1 MMARYTINFAPLS
14 VGGEINVLIGR
25 QPYDEDHLR
34 ELRQEFSHTHVFRRD
49 QDTIIDVPITGDHDP
64 LGNVQEEIDLSKD
77 RLLLPSL
84 FSAALLRAFNGQRDI
99 FSDRP
104 VSVLGDVSR
113 GLISHPSLPTWVQ
126 KRTMLRFDTRP
137 IFTKHKNLGVVCEAS
152 TKNLILGTCADLL
165 ARGVS
170 LEGRYVQIEVPPYDS
185 RLMTR
190 RRLVGKVRAVRGDDL
205 LLEDNADGY
214 ESVAAKEAFVEGR
227 RETLS
232 NCVRQIL
239 GRDAERV
246 LIQAEATEAEF
257 HSGPKRK
264 EQIESALEYL
274 RKKGL
279 EAVPGAKIR
288 IGKMLSSGDADFPST
303 EMIPKPFLVFDPSGT
318 RKDDWAERGIK
329 KNGPYDQRTFSPKRL
344 NIAVI
349 CQARHEGQVDRF
361 VAKFLDGMPDAVS
374 GKNNVARY
382 GDGFLRRYQLERP
395 NLEFFTAPSSS
406 TDDYQ
411 AASHRALSKASDEG
425 FKWDLVLVQVEEE
438 FKAMEDGRN
447 PYFAT
452 KSTFLKRDVPVQ
464 SVLLETMAQADSQL
478 VFSLNHMSLATYAK
492 LGGTPWLLASP
503 QTVAHELV
511 IGLGSHSVSASRIGS
526 RERFVGIT
534 TVFSSDGSYLLTDR
548 TAVVPFDQYSDA
560 LYETLKRAITT
571 VRKQDNWRSTD
582 KVRLVFHVFKP
593 LKDAEAEAVEQTVKD
608 LNLDNVT
615 FAFIHIAQSH
625 SYLIFDNNQKGIGY
639 RDPKKGVLGPS
650 RGLHIKLGDRESL
663 VVFSG
668 ASELKQAS
676 DGMPRPCLL
685 NLHRLSTFRDMT
697 YLARQAFEFAG
708 HSWRMLAPEP
718 FPITIRY
725 SDLIAERLSGL
736 SSVSG
741 WDDEAV
747 KFGQIGKTLWF
758 L

>member
-1 MMARYTINFAPLS
+1 MSYSVNFSSLS
-14 VGGEINVLIGR
+14 VEGKTAFLIGR
-25 QPYDEDHLR
+25 QPYDEEHLR
-34 ELRQEFSHTHVFRRD
+34 ELRKEFSHTHVFRRD
-49 QDTIIDVPITGDHDP
+49 RDTIIDAPIETGVSP
-64 LGNVQEEIDLSKD
+64 IGNLQEEIDLAKND
-77 RLLLPSL
+77 LLLPSL
-84 FSAALLRAFNGQRDI
+84 FSAALIKVFSGLRDI
-99 FSDRP
+99 FEDRP
-104 VSVLGDVSR
+104 VSILGDVSR
-113 GLISHPSLPTWVQ
+113 GMITHPSLPNWVQ
-126 KRTMLRFDTRP
+126 KRTMLRFDTRS
-137 IFTKHKNLGVVCEAS
+137 IYTKHRQLGVVCETRS
-152 TKNLILGTCADLL
+152 KHLILGTCADLL
-165 ARGVS
+165 AQNVS
-170 LEGRYVQIEVPPYDS
+170 LEGKYVQIEVPPFDS

-214 ESVAAKEAFVEGR
+214 ETIAAKEAFLEGR
-227 RETLS
+227 RETL
-232 NCVRQIL
+232 NACVKQIL

-246 LIQAEATEAEF
+246 LLQAEAFESDF

-264 EQIESALEYL
+264 EQIENTLEYL

-279 EAVPGAKIR
+279 EAAPGVKIK
-288 IGKMLSSGDADFPST
+288 IGKMLSSGDANFPST
-303 EMIPKPFLVFDPSGT
+303 ETIPKPFLVFDPSGT

-329 KNGPYDQRTFSPKRL
+329 KNGPYDQRTFSPKQL

-361 VAKFLDGMPDAVS
+361 VAKFLDGMPDTVS
-374 GKNNVARY
+374 GKNMVARY

-406 TDDYQ
+406 TSDYQ
-411 AASHRALSKASDEG
+411 VASHRALSKASEDG

-438 FKAMEDGRN
+438 FKALEDGSN

-464 SVLLETMAQADSQL
+464 SVLLETMAQPDSQL

-511 IGLGSHSVSASRIGS
+511 IGLGSHSASASRIGS

-548 TAVVPFDQYSDA
+548 TAVVPFDRYSDA

-593 LKDAEAEAVEQTVKD
+593 LKDTEAEAVEQTVKD
-608 LNLDNVT
+608 LSLDNVT
-615 FAFIHIAQSH
+615 FAFIHVAQSH
-625 SYLIFDNNQKGIGY
+625 PYLIFDNNQKGIGY
-639 RDPKKGVLGPS
+639 RDPKKGVLGPT

-663 VVFSG
+663 VIFSG

-685 NLHRLSTFRDMT
+685 KLHRLSTFRDMT
-697 YLARQAFEFAG
+697 YLARQAFEFSG

-747 KFGQIGKTLWF
+747 KFGQVGKTLWF

>member
-1 MMARYTINFAPLS
+1 MNYSLNFASLS
-14 VGGEINVLIGR
+14 FEGKNKILIGR
-25 QPYDEDHLR
+25 QPYDKEHLR
-34 ELRQEFSHTHVFRRD
+34 ELRKDFSHTHVFRRD
-49 QDTIIDVPITGDHDP
+49 RDSIIDAPIETGATP
-64 LGNVQEEIDLSKD
+64 LGNLQEEIDLSENG
-77 RLLLPSL
+77 LLLPSL
-84 FSAALLRAFNGQRDI
+84 FSAAVIKAFSGLRDI
-99 FSDRP
+99 LEDRP
-104 VSVLGDVSR
+104 VSILGDVSR
-113 GLISHPSLPTWVQ
+113 GMIIHPSLPSWIQ
-126 KRTMLRFDTRP
+126 KRTLFRFDTRS
-137 IFTKHKNLGVVCEAS
+137 IYTKHRQLGVVCETRS
-152 TKNLILGTCADLL
+152 KNLILGTCADLL
-165 ARGVS
+165 AQNVS
-170 LEGRYVQIEVPPYDS
+170 LEGKYVQIEVPPFDS
-185 RLMTR
+185 RLMTK
-190 RRLVGKVRAVRGDDL
+190 RRLVGKVRTVRGDDL

-214 ESVAAKEAFVEGR
+214 KTIAAKEAFLEGR
-227 RETLS
+227 RETLN
-232 NCVRQIL
+232 NCVKQIL
-239 GRDAERV
+239 GRDAEWV
-246 LIQAEATEAEF
+246 LLQAEAVESDF

-264 EQIESALEYL
+264 EQIESTLKYL

-279 EAVPGAKIR
+279 EAAPGVKIK
-288 IGKMLSSGDADFPST
+288 IEKMLSSNDANFPNT
-303 EMIPKPFLVFDPSGT
+303 ETIPKPVLVFDPSGT

-329 KNGPYDQRTFSPKRL
+329 KNGPYDQRTFSPKQL

-349 CQARHEGQVDRF
+349 CQARHEGQVDSF
-361 VAKFLDGMPDAVS
+361 VAKFLDGMPDTVS
-374 GKNNVARY
+374 GKNMAVRY

-395 NLEFFTAPSSS
+395 NLEFFTTPSSS
-406 TDDYQ
+406 IGDYQ
-411 AASHRALSKASDEG
+411 VASHRALSKASEDG

-438 FKAMEDGRN
+438 FKALEDGSN

-452 KSTFLKRDVPVQ
+452 KSIFLKRDVPVQ
-464 SVLLETMAQADSQL
+464 SVLLETMAQPDSQL
-478 VFSLNHMSLATYAK
+478 VFSLNHMGLATYAK
-492 LGGTPWLLASP
+492 LGGTPWLLAST

-511 IGLGSHSVSASRIGS
+511 IGLGSHSSSTSRIGS

-548 TAVVPFDQYSDA
+548 TAVVPFDRYSDA

-593 LKDAEAEAVEQTVKD
+593 LKDAEAEAVEQTVKG

-615 FAFIHIAQSH
+615 FAFIHVAQSH
-625 SYLIFDNNQKGIGY
+625 PYLIFDNNQKGFGY
-639 RDPKKGVLGPS
+639 RDPKKGVLGPT
-650 RGLHIKLGDRESL
+650 RGLHIKLGDNESL

-685 NLHRLSTFRDMT
+685 KLHRLSTFRDMT
-697 YLARQAFEFAG
+697 YLARQAFDFSG

-736 SSVSG
+736 SSVRG

-747 KFGQIGKTLWF
+747 KFGQVGKTLWF

>member
-1 MMARYTINFAPLS
+1 MAHYSINFAPLS
-14 VGGEINVLIGR
+14 VGGDTTALIGR
-25 QPYDEDHLR
+25 QPYDDEHLR
-34 ELRQEFSHTHVFRRD
+34 ELRQEFSRTHVFRRD
-49 QDTIIDVPITGDHDP
+49 QDTIIDIPIRDDREP
-64 LGNVQEEIDLSKD
+64 LGNLREEIDLAKD
-77 RLLLPSL
+77 RLMLPSL
-84 FSAALLRAFNGQRDI
+84 FSSALLRLFSGQRQI
-99 FSDRP
+99 LSDRP
-104 VSVLGDVSR
+104 VSVLGDASR
-113 GLISHPSLPTWVQ
+113 GMIGHSALPSWIQ
-126 KRTMLRFDTRP
+126 KRTGLRFDTRP
-137 IFTKHKNLGVVCEAS
+137 IYTKNRILGVVCEARS
-152 TKNLILGTCADLL
+152 KNLVLGTCADLL
-165 ARGVS
+165 SKGVS
-170 LEGRYVQIEVPPYDS
+170 LEGRYVQIEVQPYDT

-190 RRLVGKVRAVRGDDL
+190 RRLIGKVREVRGDDL
-205 LLEDNADGY
+205 VLEDHAEGF
-214 ESVAAKEAFVEGR
+214 ETVAARDAFLEGR
-227 RETLS
+227 RETLNS
-232 NCVRQIL
+232 CVRQIL
-239 GRDAERV
+239 GRDAEQV
-246 LIQAEATEAEF
+246 LAQAEALEAEF

-264 EQIESALEYL
+264 EQIERALDFL
-274 RKKGL
+274 RKKDL
-279 EAVPGAKIR
+279 EAVPGAKVT
-288 IGKMLSSGDADFPST
+288 IGETLSSAAAGFPST
-303 EMIPKPFLVFDPSGT
+303 ETIPKPFLVFDPSGS

-329 KNGPYDQRTFSPKRL
+329 KNGPYDQRTFSPKQL

-349 CQARHEGQVDRF
+349 CQAHYEGQVDRF

-374 GKNNVARY
+374 GNKIPRY
-382 GDGFLRRYQLERP
+382 GDGFLRRFQLERP
-395 NLEFFTAPSSS
+395 NLEFFTARSSS

-425 FKWDLVLVQVEEE
+425 FKWDLALVQVEEE
-438 FKAMEDGRN
+438 FKSLDDGSN

-464 SVLLETMAQADSQL
+464 SVLLETMGQPNGKL
-478 VFSLNHMSLATYAK
+478 VFSLNHLSLATYAK

-511 IGLGSHSVSASRIGS
+511 IGLGSHSVSASRIGA
-526 RERFVGIT
+526 RKRFVGIT

-548 TAVVPFDQYSDA
+548 TAVVPFEEYSDA
-560 LYETLKRAITT
+560 LYATLKRAITT

-593 LKDAEAEAVEQTVKD
+593 LKDTEAEAVEQTVKD

-625 SYLIFDNNQKGIGY
+625 PYLIFDNKQKGIGY

-685 NLHRLSTFRDMT
+685 KLHRLSTFKDMT

-741 WDDEAV
+741 WDAEAV
-747 KFGQIGKTLWF
+747 RFGQIGKTLWF